1 MNPPIPLRS
10 ITLSTASRILY
21 LPQPRY
27 TLSQPLLIPGNML
40 WTNSYLGA
48 KFALQERSVLPM
60 LAHGHSERM
69 LGDLLVILA
78 LLVMSS
84 YSQNRLSPLILLGG
98 LLVIASACII
108 SRRCKK
114 TNTLR
119 REDGMSLC

>member
-1 MNPPIPLRS
+1 
-10 ITLSTASRILY
+10 LSTASRTLY
-21 LPQPRY
+21 PPQPSY
-27 TLSQPLLIPGNML
+27 TLSQPLLILGNML
-40 WTNSYLGA
+40 WTNSYLAA
-48 KFALQERSVLPM
+48 KFALQELSILPM
-60 LAHGHSERM
+60 LAHGRSERM

-114 TNTLR
+114 NNTLR